1 MRDNSI
7 QSIAMDFIK
16 GRDDRAFEILMK
28 RLRPGL
34 LSFSYKYTRDT
45 DICKEIVSKTFI
57 SIWEKIDQY
66 NSEYK
71 FSTWAYAIAKNEALG
86 YLRGRNRTFSSDE
99 MEQNHSKL
107 LKAYTPLVTM
117 DLEVIG
123 TKKEEVIDV
132 LYERTLEE
140 IEKLGEPY
148 RTVMIE
154 REIKN
159 KKLQDIAEDL
169 GWNTS
174 TVKTRLR
181 KARKDISETL
191 KKKYKHLVA
200 SYYERE

>member
-1 MRDNSI
+1 
-7 QSIAMDFIK
+7 MDFIK

>member
-117 DLEVIG
+117 DLEVI
-123 TKKEEVIDV
+123 
-132 LYERTLEE
+132 
-140 IEKLGEPY
+140 LG
-148 RTVMIE
+148 
-154 REIKN
+154 
-159 KKLQDIAEDL
+159 L
-169 GWNTS
+169 
-174 TVKTRLR
+174 
-181 KARKDISETL
+181 L
-191 KKKYKHLVA
+191 K
-200 SYYERE
+200 